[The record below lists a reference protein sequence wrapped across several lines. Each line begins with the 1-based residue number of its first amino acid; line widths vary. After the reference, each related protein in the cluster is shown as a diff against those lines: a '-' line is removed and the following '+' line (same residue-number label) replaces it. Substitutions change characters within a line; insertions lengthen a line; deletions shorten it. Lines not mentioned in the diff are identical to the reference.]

1 MTKWTVRMAA
11 AAERDFQGILEWTGE
26 QFGQIQVRV
35 YADTIIAA
43 LEALASGPE
52 AARAKPRS
60 EILPGLF
67 SLHTARDGR
76 KGRHLVLL
84 RVDRERNVVEVLRF
98 LHDSMDLARHLPE
111 DRSGL

>member
-1 MTKWTVRMAA
+1 MTEWTVRLAT

-26 QFGQIQVRV
+26 QFGEIQVRV
-35 YADTIIAA
+35 YADAIIEA

-67 SLHTARDGR
+67 SLHITRGGR
-76 KGRHLVLL
+76 KGRHLILF
-84 RVDRERNVVEVLRF
+84 RVDRQRMIIEVLRL
-98 LHDSMDLARHLPE
+98 LHDSMDLARHLPK
-111 DRSGL
+111 DPSGV